1 MPQKTYLTPD
11 EAEPF
16 LKELR
21 ALRTEITAESDGSDA
36 KHLKKV
42 QWWSRLSTL
51 FGYLTAW
58 IVPNPVSAFFMS
70 LGNVTRWTIL
80 AHHICH
86 GAYDDVDGV
95 TDNLKSRGFANGW
108 RRFLDW
114 PDWIDPTGWKEEHNR
129 LHHYHTGELA
139 DPDLVERNLQLVRGW
154 RIPVILKYAIIGFFM
169 CTWKWTYY
177 APNTLWVRQLAR
189 KNRGKEPGERGPSA
203 KEMLLHAPEN
213 GVFPG
218 AKLFLPFNRD
228 GVEFWKRCLLPYAIF
243 RFGLLPLLFLPLGT
257 WAWASVLINSLLAE
271 VIANVHSFL
280 IIVPNHCGD
289 DVCRFE
295 GSARDAADF
304 SVRQIVGSV
313 NYSTRG
319 EFDDFLMGWLNYQ
332 IEHHLWPDL
341 PPLKY
346 RAAGPKVKA
355 LCEKY
360 GLTYVEENV
369 FARFRKMAHVA
380 VGKTSM
386 LRRAEVGA
394 V

>member
-1 MPQKTYLTPD
+1 MPPKNHLNSG
-11 EAEPF
+11 EAESF

-21 ALRTEITAESDGSDA
+21 ALRSEITSSSDESDA
-36 KHLKKV
+36 EHLKKIRL
-42 QWWSRLSTL
+42 WSRLSSL
-51 FGYLTAW
+51 LGYLTAW
-58 IVPNPVSAFFMS
+58 IVPNPVSAFLMS

-86 GAYDDVDGV
+86 GAYDGV
-95 TDNLKSRGFANGW
+95 RGVEENSRSGGFASGW

-139 DPDLVERNLQLVRGW
+139 DPDLVERNLQLVREW
-154 RIPVILKYAIIGFFM
+154 RIPVILKYAVIGFFM

-177 APNTLWVRQLAR
+177 APNTLWVRQLAK
-189 KNRGKEPGERGPSA
+189 KNRSKEAGERGLSA
-203 KEMLLHAPEN
+203 KATLANAPEN

-218 AKLFLPFNRD
+218 ARLFLPFNRD
-228 GVEFWKRCLLPYAIF
+228 GLEFWFRCLLPYAIF
-243 RFGLLPLLFLPLGT
+243 RFGLLPVLFLPLGT
-257 WAWASVLINSLLAE
+257 WAWASVLINSVLAE
-271 VIANVHSFL
+271 VLANVHSFL

-304 SVRQIVGSV
+304 SVRQIVGSA

-346 RAAGPKVKA
+346 RAAQPKVKA

-360 GLTYVEENV
+360 GLPYVEENV
-369 FARFRKMAHVA
+369 FARFRKMVHVA

-386 LRRAEVGA
+386 LRRTEPLPA
-394 V
+394 